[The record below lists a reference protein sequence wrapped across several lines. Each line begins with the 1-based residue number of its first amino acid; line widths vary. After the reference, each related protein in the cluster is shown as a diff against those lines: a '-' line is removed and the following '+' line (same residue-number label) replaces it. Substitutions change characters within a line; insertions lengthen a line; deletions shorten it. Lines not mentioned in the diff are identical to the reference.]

1 MENRIRST
9 FQDRPLKQR
18 LVRKAALHKLNPV
31 AQAKFREES
40 TLRYFTSAE
49 TNNSS
54 TVFAKAPHQPTTEE
68 PRAACHENNALAPN
82 CSRNHLFVRIWIS
95 LKLK

>member
-9 FQDRPLKQR
+9 FPDRPLKQG
-18 LVRKAALHKLNPV
+18 LIRKAALHKLNSV
-31 AQAKFREES
+31 AQAKFREEP
-40 TLRYFTSAE
+40 TPRHFTSAE

-54 TVFAKAPHQPTTEE
+54 AVFTKAAHQPRTEE
-68 PRAACHENNALAPN
+68 PRAACHENDALAPDWVG
-82 CSRNHLFVRIWIS
+82 NHRLVKIRIS